1 MSATSPLGAV
11 GALGIA
17 LLTVGLLQRRFGAP
31 LPARQFSTI
40 DGLRGYAAFLV
51 FLHHSAAWYFFAR
64 TGVWA
69 PPPSRLYTHFG
80 QSSVAI
86 FFMITGL
93 LFWSKILDG
102 RARPLDWRRLYVSRV
117 LRLTPLFVL
126 LVALLWMVALMLS
139 GGRLRESGPR
149 AILQTFQWLT
159 FTMFGMPNINF
170 APTSIIGGAAWS
182 LPYEW
187 WFYFS
192 LPLAALFVGLR
203 SSRGWLTLS
212 LTAVIAAAWWV
223 SNRGSW
229 INASVFLGGIVTA
242 VAVRQPGIHRA
253 ARHPTAAIVCIGAI
267 IAASRFETA
276 FAPAPL
282 LLLSVAFSIIACGN
296 SLFGS
301 LEWAAARSLGEIGY
315 SVYLLHGV
323 VLFVA
328 FGWLFRGLDSPAG
341 GTAGHWAVVYACAAF
356 VPALS
361 FFTFRMI
368 EAPAMASVDRVNAWL
383 TRRKRTYSH
392 PTVA

>member
-1 MSATSPLGAV
+1 MSATSPLSAI

-17 LLTVGLLQRRFGAP
+17 LLTVGLLQRQFGAP
-31 LPARQFSTI
+31 LPARQFSTL
-40 DGLRGYAAFLV
+40 DGLRGYAAFFV

-69 PPPSRLYTHFG
+69 PPPTRLYTHFG

-93 LFWSKILDG
+93 LFWSKLID
-102 RARPLDWRRLYVSRV
+102 ARSRPIDWRRLYVSRV

-149 AILQTFQWLT
+149 AILQTLQWLS

-170 APTSIIGGAAWS
+170 TPTSIIGGAAWS

-192 LPLAALFVGLR
+192 LPAAGLLIGLR
-203 SSRGWLTLS
+203 PPRGLLMLS
-212 LTAVIAAAWWV
+212 LAAVIAAAWWV
-223 SNRGSW
+223 
-229 INASVFLGGIVTA
+229 NASVFLGGIVTA
-242 VAVRQPGIHRA
+242 FVARRPGIGRA
-253 ARHPTAAIVCIGAI
+253 ARHPIAAIVCLGAL

-282 LLLSVAFSIIACGN
+282 LLLSIAFAIIASGN

-301 LEWAAARSLGEIGY
+301 LEWPAARSLGEIGY

-328 FGWLFRGLDSPAG
+328 FGWLFRGVEGPEA
-341 GTAGHWAVVYACAAF
+341 GTAAHWAR
-356 VPALS
+356 PELS
-361 FFTFRMI
+361 HVSPDRGAGHGFR
-368 EAPAMASVDRVNAWL
+368 ESSQRLADPL
-383 TRRKRTYSH
+383 TRTYTQ